1 MEEKCNALLEIKKP
15 FKLLNIFCAAELR
28 INKNDAV

>member
-1 MEEKCNALLEIKKP
+1 MEEKCNALLEIKT